1 MKANRKRILVLAP
14 AAAAVAAVGVT
25 MAFMFRKAD
34 AENRFEPAVVTCTV
48 HEQLNDDT
56 FTAGT
61 HTGDVKSNIRVE
73 NTGTYPAYVRVRLV
87 GRWVNGAGE
96 TVGGVPSRLPAVKLL
111 GGWLAGSGDTYY
123 YTTAMAPGD
132 MTGVLCEPMVLET
145 GTGLDGSTSYQV
157 VEVFAEAIQAA
168 PEEAGSEAA
177 AEDELPD
184 APQPASAEAA
194 RARESTSAISFFMWV
209 SPPLSRMKTL

>member
-1 MKANRKRILVLAP
+1 MKANRKRILVLA
-14 AAAAVAAVGVT
+14 ATAAAVAAVGVT

-168 PEEAGSEAA
+168 PEEAV
-177 AEDELPD
+177 
-184 APQPASAEAA
+184 
-194 RARESTSAISFFMWV
+194 STAWGVTVTDGVITAV
-209 SPPLSRMKTL
+209 R

>member
-1 MKANRKRILVLAP
+1 MKANRKRILVLAA

-111 GGWLAGSGDTYY
+111 GG
-123 YTTAMAPGD
+123 
-132 MTGVLCEPMVLET
+132 
-145 GTGLDGSTSYQV
+145 
-157 VEVFAEAIQAA
+157 
-168 PEEAGSEAA
+168 
-177 AEDELPD
+177 
-184 APQPASAEAA
+184 
-194 RARESTSAISFFMWV
+194 
-209 SPPLSRMKTL
+209 

>member
-1 MKANRKRILVLAP
+1 MKANRKRILVLAA

-34 AENRFEPAVVTCTV
+34 AENRFEPAAVTCTV

-61 HTGDVKSNIRVE
+61 HTGD
-73 NTGTYPAYVRVRLV
+73 VRVRLV

-168 PEEAGSEAA
+168 PEEAVSAA
-177 AEDELPD
+177 WGVTVTDGVITAV
-184 APQPASAEAA
+184 Q
-194 RARESTSAISFFMWV
+194 
-209 SPPLSRMKTL
+209 

>member
-1 MKANRKRILVLAP
+1 MKANRKRILVLAA

-48 HEQLNDDT
+48 HEQMNDDT

-168 PEEAGSEAA
+168 PEEAVSAA
-177 AEDELPD
+177 WGVTVTDGVITAV
-184 APQPASAEAA
+184 Q
-194 RARESTSAISFFMWV
+194 
-209 SPPLSRMKTL
+209 

>member
-1 MKANRKRILVLAP
+1 M
-14 AAAAVAAVGVT
+14 
-25 MAFMFRKAD
+25 
-34 AENRFEPAVVTCTV
+34 
-48 HEQLNDDT
+48 
-56 FTAGT
+56 
-61 HTGDVKSNIRVE
+61 
-73 NTGTYPAYVRVRLV
+73 
-87 GRWVNGAGE
+87 NGAGE

-168 PEEAGSEAA
+168 PEEAVSAA
-177 AEDELPD
+177 WGVTVTDGVITAV
-184 APQPASAEAA
+184 Q
-194 RARESTSAISFFMWV
+194 
-209 SPPLSRMKTL
+209 

>member
-1 MKANRKRILVLAP
+1 MPCATERGEAVKANRKRILVLAA

-73 NTGTYPAYVRVRLV
+73 NTGTY
-87 GRWVNGAGE
+87 
-96 TVGGVPSRLPAVKLL
+96 
-111 GGWLAGSGDTYY
+111 

-168 PEEAGSEAA
+168 PEEAV
-177 AEDELPD
+177 
-184 APQPASAEAA
+184 
-194 RARESTSAISFFMWV
+194 STAWGVTVTDGVITAV
-209 SPPLSRMKTL
+209 R